1 MKRIIY
7 PLGIGHNSPV
17 FIDLARDCGYEV
29 ESLYHYNNERTGEF
43 DHGYPIVGSFDD
55 LFALPTLEGK
65 EFLLTMG
72 DSRIR
77 RQLTERILAKGGN
90 VPTLIH
96 PTAVV
101 SRYAKIDSVGCYIS
115 CYSFVQADSE
125 IEEGTILLSHVN
137 ISHTNKVGKDCFF
150 AGGTTLGAYTVVEDN
165 VFFGIG
171 CLSISGKVPLI
182 GHDAYIG
189 AGALLTKEVAPYSKM
204 VGIPARNIR
213 DNAL

>member
-1 MKRIIY
+1 MDRKKDILKNMADSIEHERNA
-7 PLGIGHNSPV
+7 LKGINSN
-17 FIDLARDCGYEV
+17 FT
-29 ESLYHYNNERTGEF
+29 S
-43 DHGYPIVGSFDD
+43 D
-55 LFALPTLEGK
+55 LFQLFNK
-65 EFLLTMG
+65 F
-72 DSRIR
+72 IR
-77 RQLTERILAKGGN
+77 HDNADN
-90 VPTLIH
+90 N
-96 PTAVV
+96 
-101 SRYAKIDSVGCYIS
+101 YIS
-115 CYSFVQADSE
+115 SMSDSE

-137 ISHTNKVGKDCFF
+137 ISHTNKVGKYCFF